1 MRLPVLKAAV
11 AVNDPPDAGRELAT
25 VAAEQYSTIERLRGV
40 LSVIG
45 ACAADL
51 PAPEAMYFGHGRRR
65 RIDLL
70 SDYLRRR
77 AASGRLRTLPDL
89 AVAAQIVTE
98 TVACS
103 PGSSSRVVTRLAS
116 TTRRRAARSWNASAI
131 RWLRA
136 KGRRDQPGNGRCLG
150 PGGSW
155 AALLWRWP

>member
-65 RIDLL
+65 RIDL
-70 SDYLRRR
+70 
-77 AASGRLRTLPDL
+77 
-89 AVAAQIVTE
+89 
-98 TVACS
+98 